1 MAAAAVPSAIAA
13 VADSQSLAADAFKR
27 LYPDQYFSRFL
38 ADGIRPDG
46 RTLGRARATSIGLG
60 AISVAD
66 GSALVRVGNTTA
78 LAAVKLDLQRPAD
91 SSPDRGSV
99 AFNVEV
105 APFSSADW
113 RPGKAPELVSF
124 VSERLSQ
131 IMGSGSPRPPLDL
144 TQLCIAVGK
153 ACWAAEVSVYILNA
167 DGSVLDT
174 VLLAVVAA
182 LSSAVL
188 PPITT
193 TSDGEV
199 HRRTAAEEASA
210 TGERDADL
218 WKRIELDA
226 VPLSLTCC
234 LYGEH
239 LLADATAE
247 EEAIAS
253 SSVTVIL
260 DETNMLHGKL

>member
-1 MAAAAVPSAIAA
+1 MAAVSSAGAAL
-13 VADSQSLAADAFKR
+13 ADGQSLAAEAFRR

-46 RTLGRARATSIGLG
+46 RTLGRARATTIGLG

-78 LAAVKLDLQRPAD
+78 LAAVRLDLQRPAE

-99 AFNVEV
+99 AFTVEV

-131 IMGSGSPRPPLDL
+131 IMGGGSSRPPLDL
-144 TQLCIAVGK
+144 TQLCIAEGK

-174 VLLAVVAA
+174 VLLAVIAA

-188 PPITT
+188 PSITT
-193 TSDGEV
+193 TAEGEI
-199 HRRTAAEEASA
+199 HRRTPAEEASA
-210 TGERDADL
+210 TGEFDTDMR
-218 WKRIELDA
+218 KRIELGTM
-226 VPLSLTCC
+226 PLSLTCC
-234 LYGEH
+234 SYGEH
-239 LLADATAE
+239 LLVDATAE
-247 EEAIAS
+247 EEAIAT
-253 SSVTVIL
+253 SSVTVVL
-260 DETNMLHGKL
+260 DERNTLHGKQ